1 MGRLFDY
8 DGPVMRIITKIAY
21 SAYLNVL
28 WLVCCL
34 PVFTVGASTTALF
47 YVTVKIAR
55 NEEGGLTRAFFRSFK
70 QNFRQAT
77 VIWLIMLVLGI
88 VLGIDGYVFYHMRFS
103 SALWTVGTAAFLVAL
118 AAYFIVLMYIFP
130 LLSYFENTTRAM
142 FKNAIM
148 IGMRFLLCTVMMAA
162 IYFAMI
168 LVVVRIF
175 TPAVVFG
182 EGLCAL
188 LCSYLLSNILRLCE
202 GRTDG
207 EAENEAEA
215 GDIEDAEAVDEEI
228 AFAGTVSNATGD
240 GKTGVTGAV
249 SGETASAGIP
259 AKRDALAETKK
270 ALAEAKSGAAGT
282 KKGRMALFDL
292 EDTDGMPGGLSRLRE
307 LKGKKKLEYLW
318 DYYKLPIFTACL
330 CVYVA
335 GYLLYGHFTKKET
348 FLYAALV
355 NIEAG
360 DELSSELGEGFIDY
374 AGDAGLG
381 EQLELYRGLYLTDDA
396 DSEYYGYQ
404 EATRTRIVGSI
415 DREALDVVIMNKEA
429 FDMFAYSGYLL
440 DIETFLKDNSP
451 DLYARLGDRIVS
463 NTVLLNRSEASYPSG
478 EVPEETEEYPMGL
491 DLSDSPVIMR
501 AGLDGTAYL
510 GIIANTPRA
519 EAIIAYL
526 EYLYGAEAG
535 QPG

>member
-28 WLVCCL
+28 WLICCL
-34 PVFTVGASTTALF
+34 PVVTVGASTTALF

-77 VIWLIMLVLGI
+77 VIWLIMLALGI

-103 SALWTVGTAAFLVAL
+103 SVLWTVGTAAFLVAL

-202 GRTDG
+202 GRTAGETEDEAEDG
-207 EAENEAEA
+207 E
-215 GDIEDAEAVDEEI
+215 IEDAGSVD
-228 AFAGTVSNATGD
+228 GATGD
-240 GKTGVTGAV
+240 
-249 SGETASAGIP
+249 
-259 AKRDALAETKK
+259 
-270 ALAEAKSGAAGT
+270 ALAEAKKALSEAKIGAAGT

-318 DYYKLPIFTACL
+318 DYYKLPIFTACV

-335 GYLLYGHFTKKET
+335 GYLLYGHFTKKDT

-440 DIETFLKDNSP
+440 NIETFLKDNSP
-451 DLYARLGDRIVS
+451 ELYERLGDRIVS
-463 NTVLLNRSEASYPSG
+463 NTVLLNSGEASDPSG
-478 EVPEETEEYPMGL
+478 EVPAETEEYPMGL
-491 DLSDSPVIMR
+491 DLSDSPVVMR

-519 EAIIAYL
+519 EAVIAYL
-526 EYLYGAEAG
+526 EYLYGVSAG
-535 QPG
+535 QTG